1 MTVTC
6 PPFCQ
11 SASRSRRSSREPEKT
26 CPTPVNQ
33 PLRSPKHP
41 VVLLCSPSRSRC
53 EQSSK
58 KARPSVRSR
67 KVDTLKAAYSA
78 LTKLNL
84 LHYSKPGLQTQSPP
98 DGSETKET
106 GGSRKR
112 GARLFRKAREL
123 CGGRG
128 KGSDSC
134 VPRCNR
140 ARFDSAI
147 SAPG

>member
-1 MTVTC
+1 MLLTEVWLGKQTTLQEVKKRGYDGAVDKTAAAMIATAAVRIAASFKTSAALSFLFIC
-6 PPFCQ
+6 VVPPN
-11 SASRSRRSSREPEKT
+11 R
-26 CPTPVNQ
+26 
-33 PLRSPKHP
+33 
-41 VVLLCSPSRSRC
+41 
-53 EQSSK
+53 
-58 KARPSVRSR
+58 
-67 KVDTLKAAYSA
+67 
-78 LTKLNL
+78 NL

-98 DGSETKET
+98 DGSETKEK
-106 GGSRKR
+106 G

>member
-1 MTVTC
+1 MTVTR

-11 SASRSRRSSREPEKT
+11 SVSRSRRSSCEPEKT

-84 LHYSKPGLQTQSPP
+84 LHYSKIRYERQSRSQDGFQLLKSWGHFQKVHFLTHTEFLPAPVSGACGTPVSVPP
-98 DGSETKET
+98 
-106 GGSRKR
+106 
-112 GARLFRKAREL
+112 ARRRM
-123 CGGRG
+123 
-128 KGSDSC
+128 
-134 VPRCNR
+134 PQRCCR
-140 ARFDSAI
+140 
-147 SAPG
+147 